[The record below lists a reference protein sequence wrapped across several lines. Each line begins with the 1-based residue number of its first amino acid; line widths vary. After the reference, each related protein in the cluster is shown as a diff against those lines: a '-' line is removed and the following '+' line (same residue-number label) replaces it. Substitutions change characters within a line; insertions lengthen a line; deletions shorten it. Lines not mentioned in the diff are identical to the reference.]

1 MRVFITACLVAIIIA
16 VGAAAILNWIV
27 QEPSSSA
34 FSTSAV
40 RI

>member
-1 MRVFITACLVAIIIA
+1 MRTILYAFVAFVLIA
-16 VGAAAILNWIV
+16 VGAAVVLLEFQA
-27 QEPSSSA
+27 PAKTA

>member
-1 MRVFITACLVAIIIA
+1 MRAILFASVAAMLIA
-16 VGAAAILNWIV
+16 VGAAVVLVEFQA
-27 QEPSSSA
+27 PAKTA

>member
-1 MRVFITACLVAIIIA
+1 MRVILIAFVAALAIAAGTAGVLLQFEAPA
-16 VGAAAILNWIV
+16 KT
-27 QEPSSSA
+27 A

>member
-1 MRVFITACLVAIIIA
+1 MRSILVAFVAAVAIA
-16 VGAAAILNWIV
+16 MGAAVVLLEFQA
-27 QEPSSSA
+27 PAKTA